1 MRKYIL
7 SKKAESDI
15 DNLVKYVSKDNPR
28 SALSLSKA
36 IQQTCSLT
44 SEMPLIGRVA
54 DDIIPDEIRFL
65 PVIQFSN
72 YLIFYT
78 LLEKLILIIRV
89 LHSKRDIP
97 ALMVKWK
104 IK

>member
-54 DDIIPDEIRFL
+54 DDIILDEIRFL
-65 PVIQFSN
+65 PVIKFPN

-78 LLEKLILIIRV
+78 LLKKSILIIRV

-97 ALMVKWK
+97 ALMAKWK